1 MRWEKL
7 QIVSF
12 SFHVASNY
20 GGTHNIND
28 IFMKIKKKT
37 TNLEG
42 DVVEI
47 NELP

>member
-1 MRWEKL
+1 MVVVTKGWSMRWEKL

-28 IFMKIKKKT
+28 IFMKIKKKPQ
-37 TNLEG
+37 
-42 DVVEI
+42 I
-47 NELP
+47 